1 MYTEKKNADH
11 HSTKREEMEIF
22 VDDLRYKYVPDMDC
36 CLWLLDA
43 LPYWFTAEL
52 IFAVTETIR
61 GYSKSMA
68 KVIVSNVINFST
80 GGGRRLTAIDHVDL
94 QLLEL
99 YSRISNF
106 AKENGEK
113 LEPMF

>member
-1 MYTEKKNADH
+1 MTKKTSATKS
-11 HSTKREEMEIF
+11 STRREEMEIF
-22 VDDLRYKYVPDMDC
+22 VDDIRYKYVPDMDC

-68 KVIVSNVINFST
+68 KVIVFNVINFST